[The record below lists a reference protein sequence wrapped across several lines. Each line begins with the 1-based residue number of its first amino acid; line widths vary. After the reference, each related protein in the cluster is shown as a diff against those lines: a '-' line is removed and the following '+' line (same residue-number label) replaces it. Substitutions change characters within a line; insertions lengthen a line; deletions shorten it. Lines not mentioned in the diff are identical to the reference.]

1 VTAGTRPSR
10 NSSVAPSPSAI
21 LAAAAGSGAVA
32 EALGAAG
39 VDVIVAYHSSV
50 LRLRGIASV
59 AGLLP
64 WASANELTLG
74 VIPEIVDASPVPVVA
89 TVCANDA
96 LLPTEEVVGRL
107 VNMGVAA
114 VLNAPTVGLLTGPVR
129 AAIERAGL
137 GFRREVQLMSAARSA
152 GLQAWG
158 YAFGP
163 QQTRALILAGAN
175 AIVVHLGITDKHAD
189 PTKAA
194 TTLRSCASAARATDD
209 ACAILAHGGPLADP
223 HTLIHVG
230 ANARRDGPVGFL
242 GASVFDHPN
251 AGTATEVGRWR
262 AATNQR

>member
-1 VTAGTRPSR
+1 MRAGTRPGSKL
-10 NSSVAPSPSAI
+10 SAETSKLAI
-21 LAAAAGSGAVA
+21 LAAAAGNRAA
-32 EALGAAG
+32 TDALVAAG
-39 VDVIVAYHSSV
+39 VDAIVAYHSSV

-74 VIPEIVDASPVPVVA
+74 IIPEIVDVSPVPVVA

-96 LLPTEEVVGRL
+96 LLPAEEVVGRL
-107 VNMGVAA
+107 VDMGVTA

-163 QQTRALILAGAN
+163 QQTRALILGGAN
-175 AIVVHLGITDKHAD
+175 VIVVHLGITDKHAD

-194 TTLRSCASAARATDD
+194 ATLRSCATAARATD
-209 ACAILAHGGPLADP
+209 ARCAILAHGGPLVDP
-223 HTLIHVG
+223 STLIHVG
-230 ANARRDGPVGFL
+230 ANTRRDGPVGFF
-242 GASVFDHPN
+242 GASVFDHAT
-251 AGTATEVGRWR
+251 AGIATEVSRWR
-262 AATNQR
+262 AATRQR